1 MFNKAL
7 PLIEDEKLKEHV
19 KVFIR
24 QEVIHA
30 QAHKDSIEQYLQR
43 YGVDI
48 EKQYETVIHLFDHAL
63 ADKPFGMKLPQF
75 LQKQWLVARVGFV
88 AAAEHYTCALGKFV
102 LEKAHWEAKGC
113 NPEVSDLF
121 TWHCAEEVEHR
132 AVAYDLFQYL
142 SKDNYAM
149 RCLVMLPVVPI
160 LTMLMIKGTAGL
172 AATDPVLSKSQKSLT
187 RLGFWKEWASASQQ
201 NLIPSLSWFITTS
214 GSFFKPDYHPIYE
227 ASTQMAV
234 DYINNSPA
242 VKAFEQQLVFS
253 NDPKN

>member
-1 MFNKAL
+1 M
-7 PLIEDEKLKEHV
+7 
-19 KVFIR
+19 
-24 QEVIHA
+24 
-30 QAHKDSIEQYLQR
+30 
-43 YGVDI
+43 
-48 EKQYETVIHLFDHAL
+48 
-63 ADKPFGMKLPQF
+63 
-75 LQKQWLVARVGFV
+75 

-242 VKAFEQQLVFS
+242 VKAFEQQLVY
-253 NDPKN
+253 